1 MFGHAVA
8 ALGDLNDDGV
18 SDLAVGAIGIYS
30 PNNPNNP
37 DNPGNPGN
45 PDNLQVTTLAGLIMV
60 RSLSCI

>member
-30 PNNPNNP
+30 PNNANNP
-37 DNPGNPGN
+37 DNPDNPGN